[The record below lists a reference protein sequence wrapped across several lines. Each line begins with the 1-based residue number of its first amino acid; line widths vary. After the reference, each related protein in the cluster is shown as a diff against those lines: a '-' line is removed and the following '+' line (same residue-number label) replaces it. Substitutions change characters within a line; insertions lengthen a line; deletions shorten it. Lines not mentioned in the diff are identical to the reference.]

1 MPEELTESQ
10 LKELHADLLA
20 LRESL
25 NSTLSDDSRT
35 ETVDLDLPIGRISR
49 IDAIQQQA
57 MAEAE
62 QRRAARRL
70 EAVEAAIAFHDDG
83 DYGFCKACG
92 EELPYGR
99 LKARP
104 ETPLCVSCL
113 SKHEMR

>member
-1 MPEELTESQ
+1 MSEELTEAQ
-10 LKELHADLLA
+10 LEELYADLLA
-20 LRESL
+20 LRDRLVASL
-25 NSTLSDDSRT
+25 ADNSRT

-62 QRRAARRL
+62 QRRAGQRL
-70 EAVEAAIAFHDDG
+70 EAVEAAISFHEAG

-92 EELPYGR
+92 EDMPIGR

-113 SKHEMR
+113 SQHEMR